1 MMRKVEVAR
10 AVIATP
16 AGRVGV
22 YATRSG
28 VSRIIL
34 GERSNSDAGE
44 SVVLA
49 RTRRELERYF
59 EGEKVQFRVPL
70 DMREATEFRLKVWT
84 ELMGVGYGTTV
95 SYKELAELCG
105 EPSSWRTIAGAV
117 AANPLPIMVPCHRV
131 ISSDGSL
138 GGFAGGLRW
147 KRFLLTLEG
156 AL

>member
-1 MMRKVEVAR
+1 MRKVEVAR
-10 AVIATP
+10 VVIVTP
-16 AGRVGV
+16 AGRVGI

-28 VSRIIL
+28 VSRILL
-34 GERSNSDAGE
+34 GERAKSDSGKNNLL
-44 SVVLA
+44 S
-49 RTRRELERYF
+49 RTKRELERYF

-70 DMREATEFRLKVWT
+70 DMREATPFRLKVWT
-84 ELMGVGYGTTV
+84 KLMDVGYGTTV
-95 SYKELAELCG
+95 SYKGLAELCR
-105 EPSSWRTIAGAV
+105 EPSSWRAIAGAV

-147 KRFLLTLEG
+147 KRFLLKLEG